1 MKIALVDVDSKIPNL
16 ALMKISAYHK
26 SLGDTVEFHD
36 PLFGDKPDLIYASKV
51 FAETQD
57 YAYYPK
63 SVEIIKGGSGYDLKN
78 ELPPEMER
86 QYPDYQ
92 LYNCD
97 YAIGFTTRGC
107 IRKCPFCI
115 VPKKEGSIRAVGDIY
130 DFWRG
135 QEYLMLLDN
144 NLTAVP
150 EHFEK
155 ILKQL
160 IKHEI
165 KTDFSQGLDIRLIEP
180 EMAQLLS
187 KVKLWKQIH
196 FAWDD
201 IRTEKAVLRGIDI
214 LTSNG
219 VKPYKLMFYVLIGF
233 NSTPEEDL
241 YRVETLRGLGVDP
254 FVMPYNK
261 SDEYQRRF
269 ARWVNH
275 KAIFKTVKWEDY
287 VAHSKE
293 NTTEEGGASESLGL
307 FQEELVVGKQK
318 ESEVEHDG

>member
-1 MKIALVDVDSKIPNL
+1 VKIALVDVDSKIPNL

-36 PLFGDKPDLIYASKV
+36 PLSGDKPDLIYASKV
-51 FAETQD
+51 FDFTPD
-57 YAYYPK
+57 YNYYPPD
-63 SVEIIKGGSGYDLKN
+63 VPIIKGGTGYNIHSVLS
-78 ELPPEMER
+78 PEIESC
-86 QYPDYQ
+86 YPDYD
-92 LYNCD
+92 LYQCD

-115 VPKKEGSIRAVGDIY
+115 VPKKEGYIKVVGDIY
-130 DFWRG
+130 DFWNG
-135 QEYLMLLDN
+135 HKHLMLLDN
-144 NLTAVP
+144 NLTALP
-150 EHFEK
+150 EHFEL
-155 ILKQL
+155 ICKQL
-160 IKHEI
+160 IKEKI
-165 KTDFSQGLDIRLIEP
+165 KVDFSQGLDIRLITP
-180 EMAQLLS
+180 EMAQLLA

-201 IRTEKAVLRGIDI
+201 IRIEKAVRRGIEI

-287 VAHSKE
+287 VAHYKDTT
-293 NTTEEGGASESLGL
+293 TTETQSVIYAK
-307 FQEELVVGKQK
+307 EERI
-318 ESEVEHDG
+318 VERLDG